1 MFGYH
6 NNLYYS
12 NQHSNDILFEQ
23 KHFYSNNIV
32 VIQNQKKIK
41 KNWSSV
47 SLTSSTYS

>member
-41 KNWSSV
+41 TE
-47 SLTSSTYS
+47 LIFGFLDE